1 MEALG
6 RGLWCADE
14 TFDEM
19 ASRYFHKVYGA
30 KGTLVRLYLEEVS
43 RAISRDLY
51 TAPREPEKTEGIGQ
65 MRRASRKW
73 LRIAELTA
81 EMQPVID
88 KGVKSRDKIVAETWR
103 ALDHYAWFVVN
114 YADFQRLAWRGDA
127 AASAKYDEIADELDR
142 RLPLLHDML
151 DTWSLKRQMQH
162 TLWIN
167 GLPFTERIA
176 LPRP

>member
-1 MEALG
+1 
-6 RGLWCADE
+6 
-14 TFDEM
+14 
-19 ASRYFHKVYGA
+19 
-30 KGTLVRLYLEEVS
+30 
-43 RAISRDLY
+43 
-51 TAPREPEKTEGIGQ
+51 
-65 MRRASRKW
+65 
-73 LRIAELTA
+73 LTA